1 MHVINTILTKI
12 SQDSLHR
19 DEDESSTDLSR
30 KKART
35 AKRMVAMTCSQTT
48 MTRALTPLEVTDS
61 IKIMN
66 TARNRQNNSFKARN
80 KYALLASNPVN
91 KHLVISILL
100 SLNAYQCSSSSTFSF
115 LFFFLGEL
123 VLIALQIATN
133 VVLLLS
139 HHHYSDECFKEVTWK
154 TQAEDASLNVRLTI
168 RCQNFEVELSTCW
181 VW

>member
-1 MHVINTILTKI
+1 MHIINRILTKI

-66 TARNRQNNSFKARN
+66 TARNSSFKARN

-123 VLIALQIATN
+123 VLNSSADSYKCCAPSVSSPL
-133 VVLLLS
+133 
-139 HHHYSDECFKEVTWK
+139 F
-154 TQAEDASLNVRLTI
+154 R
-168 RCQNFEVELSTCW
+168 
-181 VW
+181 